1 MDEPSPRFLEI
12 FFEIFGSLPRQC
24 PGNLASA
31 RKALGLCENL
41 PEAPEILD
49 LGCGTGSQALQLV
62 ELTQGSILAVDIHA
76 PSIEKLNQKLTQ
88 LGLMERIR
96 SQVGDMRE
104 LALAE
109 SSFDL
114 IWSEGAFY
122 NIGIQQALSISA
134 GLLRKGGYL
143 VFSDAVWC
151 KDNLPDAVK
160 AIFESDYPAM
170 GSVADLV
177 ALIEAS
183 PFELL
188 DHFPLPPE
196 AWWDDFYT
204 PMERL
209 VEESRGKYANDPEAL
224 AILEQVALEPAAHR
238 INSDYYNYE
247 FFISQLPKSSSKLN

>member
-1 MDEPSPRFLEI
+1 LGHSPDKVQAIWLQLERLYAFVKIFQRHQRFLIWVVEQA
-12 FFEIFGSLPRQC
+12 E
-24 PGNLASA
+24 
-31 RKALGLCENL
+31 
-41 PEAPEILD
+41 
-49 LGCGTGSQALQLV
+49 ALQLA

-76 PSIEKLNQKLTQ
+76 PSIEKLNQKLSQ

-143 VFSDAVWC
+143 VFSDAIWC
-151 KDNLPDAVK
+151 KANLPDVVK

-177 ALIEAS
+177 ALIERS

-196 AWWDDFYT
+196 AW
-204 PMERL
+204 
-209 VEESRGKYANDPEAL
+209 
-224 AILEQVALEPAAHR
+224 
-238 INSDYYNYE
+238 
-247 FFISQLPKSSSKLN
+247 